1 VGRAAA
7 FARITPGAFFWGLCV
22 GAATP
27 PNCADL
33 YNAFIPGG
41 AHVKADWLN
50 AADYD
55 FVIIR
60 NNIATD
66 GFSVGDLHSD
76 GNVNTPDALI
86 VIQRQNH
93 LRQSRRP

>member
-1 VGRAAA
+1 MGV
-7 FARITPGAFFWGLCV
+7 P
-22 GAATP
+22 TP

-50 AADYD
+50 AANYD

-60 NNIATD
+60 NDITT
-66 GFSVGDLHSD
+66 G
-76 GNVNTPDALI
+76 
-86 VIQRQNH
+86 
-93 LRQSRRP
+93 SRP

>member
-1 VGRAAA
+1 M
-7 FARITPGAFFWGLCV
+7 GAP
-22 GAATP
+22 TP

-41 AHVKADWLN
+41 AYVKADWLN

-60 NNIATD
+60 NDITTD
-66 GFSVGDLHSD
+66 GFSVGTSIAT
-76 GNVNTPDALI
+76 GT
-86 VIQRQNH
+86 
-93 LRQSRRP
+93 

>member
-1 VGRAAA
+1 MY
-7 FARITPGAFFWGLCV
+7 GAPYG
-22 GAATP
+22 P
-27 PNCADL
+27 PIHPNCADL

-60 NNIATD
+60 KGIATD
-66 GFSVGDLHSD
+66 
-76 GNVNTPDALI
+76 
-86 VIQRQNH
+86 
-93 LRQSRRP
+93 SRP

>member
-1 VGRAAA
+1 MGRAAA
-7 FARITPGAFFWGLCV
+7 FARITPGAFFWGLFM
-22 GAATP
+22 APTP

-41 AHVKADWLN
+41 AHVKAGWLN

-60 NNIATD
+60 KGIAT
-66 GFSVGDLHSD
+66 G
-76 GNVNTPDALI
+76 
-86 VIQRQNH
+86 
-93 LRQSRRP
+93 RRP

>member
-1 VGRAAA
+1 MY
-7 FARITPGAFFWGLCV
+7 GAP
-22 GAATP
+22 TP

-41 AHVKADWLN
+41 AHVKAGWLN

-60 NNIATD
+60 KGITTD
-66 GFSVGDLHSD
+66 SFSVGDLHGD
-76 GNVNTPDALI
+76 GNVNTPDAVI
-86 VIQRQNH
+86 VIQKQNH

>member
-1 VGRAAA
+1 M
-7 FARITPGAFFWGLCV
+7 GAP
-22 GAATP
+22 TP

-60 NNIATD
+60 KGITTD
-66 GFSVGDLHSD
+66 SFSAGYLHGDR
-76 GNVNTPDALI
+76 NVNTPDALI
-86 VIQRQNH
+86 VIQK
-93 LRQSRRP
+93 

>member
-7 FARITPGAFFWGLCV
+7 FARITLRAFFWPP
-22 GAATP
+22 TP

-41 AHVKADWLN
+41 AHVKAGWLN

-60 NNIATD
+60 NDIAT
-66 GFSVGDLHSD
+66 G
-76 GNVNTPDALI
+76 
-86 VIQRQNH
+86 
-93 LRQSRRP
+93 SRP

>member
-1 VGRAAA
+1 M
-7 FARITPGAFFWGLCV
+7 GAP
-22 GAATP
+22 TP
-27 PNCADL
+27 PNCVDL

-50 AADYD
+50 AAHYD

-60 NNIATD
+60 KGIATD
-66 GFSVGDLHSD
+66 GFSVRDLHGD

-86 VIQRQNH
+86 VIQKQNH